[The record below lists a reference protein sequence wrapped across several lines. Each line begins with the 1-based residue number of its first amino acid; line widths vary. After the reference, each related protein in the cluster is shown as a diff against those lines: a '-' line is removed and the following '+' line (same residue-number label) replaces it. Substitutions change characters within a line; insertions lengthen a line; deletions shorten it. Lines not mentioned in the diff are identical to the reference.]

1 MGNIMKCNID
11 YKPKNKITNPCE
23 FLTEEKVIQYRENS
37 RNKRTSLMQR
47 EHKCLKRN
55 KVVTVN
61 NDCIDCEFYKN
72 YVEII
77 EQQAKRI
84 EELKQL
90 LENR

>member
-1 MGNIMKCNID
+1 MVMCMKYNID
-11 YKPKNKITNPCE
+11 YKPKNKIVNPCE
-23 FLTEEKVIQYRENS
+23 FLTEEKVTQYRENS
-37 RNKRTSLMQR
+37 RHKKTSLMHR

-72 YVEII
+72 YIEII

-84 EELKQL
+84 EELEQL
-90 LENR
+90 LGNG

>member
-1 MGNIMKCNID
+1 MVMCMKYNID
-11 YKPKNKITNPCE
+11 YKPKNKIVNPCE
-23 FLTEEKVIQYRENS
+23 FLTEEKVTQYRENS
-37 RNKRTSLMQR
+37 RHKKTSLMYR

-72 YVEII
+72 YIEII

-84 EELKQL
+84 EELEQL
-90 LENR
+90 LGNG

>member
-1 MGNIMKCNID
+1 MVMCMKYNID
-11 YKPKNKITNPCE
+11 YKPKNKIINPCE
-23 FLTEEKVIQYRENS
+23 FLAEEKVIQFRENA
-37 RNKRTSLMQR
+37 RNKKTSLMHR

-72 YVEII
+72 YIEII

-84 EELKQL
+84 EELEQL
-90 LENR
+90 LGNG

>member
-1 MGNIMKCNID
+1 MKYNID
-11 YKPKNKITNPCE
+11 YKPKNKIVNPCE
-23 FLTEEKVIQYRENS
+23 FLTEEKVTQYRENS
-37 RNKRTSLMQR
+37 RHKKTSLMYR

-72 YVEII
+72 YIEII

-84 EELKQL
+84 EELEQL
-90 LENR
+90 LGNG

>member
-1 MGNIMKCNID
+1 MGNIMKYNID

-37 RNKRTSLMQR
+37 RNKRMSLMQR
-47 EHKCLKRN
+47 EHKCLKKN
-55 KVVTVN
+55 KIITVS

-72 YVEII
+72 YIEVI

-84 EELKQL
+84 EELEHL
-90 LENR
+90 LKNG

>member
-1 MGNIMKCNID
+1 MVMCMRYNID
-11 YKPKNKITNPCE
+11 YKPKNKIVNPCE
-23 FLTEEKVIQYRENS
+23 FLTEEKVTQYRENS
-37 RNKRTSLMQR
+37 RHKKTSLMHR

-72 YVEII
+72 YIEII